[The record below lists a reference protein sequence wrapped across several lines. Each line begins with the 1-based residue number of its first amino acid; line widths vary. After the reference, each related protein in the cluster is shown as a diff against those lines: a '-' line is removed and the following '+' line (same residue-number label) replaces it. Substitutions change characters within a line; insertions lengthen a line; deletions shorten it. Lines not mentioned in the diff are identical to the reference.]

1 MDIKNQ
7 EPNIDESDVKPT
19 LSTDLAELEKRTEK
33 EEETAEKTQEFLEK
47 KKAEL
52 EKRRQEAENK
62 KKEARKEIKEIKKE
76 LKADDSEDSNDDS
89 DEDPKDDEPKAPAQP
104 VYDEDAQ
111 YEAFKKRQKEE
122 QEKESLQKSVDN
134 LIQEYPEASVESLQK
149 IETLAAELRTHYP
162 NLTAEELVAK
172 ATYLELGEKAHD
184 EDQNERVDAS
194 APPSGGSNP
203 KSKSLTYKFKVKS
216 SHKEVLKKMGLTEE
230 EYLKDI
236 SKRYEQG
243 EDITKKYGVIKI

>member
-19 LSTDLAELEKRTEK
+19 LSTDLTELEKRTEK
-33 EEETAEKTQEFLEK
+33 EEETAEKTQEYLDK

-76 LKADDSEDSNDDS
+76 LKADSSEGSDNDS
-89 DEDPKDDEPKAPAQP
+89 DADHKDDATKEPAQP
-104 VYDEDAQ
+104 IDEDAQ
-111 YEAFKKRQKEE
+111 FEAFKTRLKAE

-149 IETLAAELRTHYP
+149 IETLAADLKQHYP
-162 NLTAEELVAK
+162 NLTPEELVAK
-172 ATYLELGEKAHD
+172 ATYLELGEKAQD

-203 KSKSLTYKFKVKS
+203 KSKSLSFKFKVKS
-216 SHKEVLKKMGLTEE
+216 SHKEVLKKMGISEE
-230 EYLKDI
+230 DYLKDI
-236 SKRYEQG
+236 SKRFALG
-243 EDITKKYGVIKI
+243 EDISSKYGVIKIK